1 MRKRLAS
8 IAAALAAFGAATA
21 VWMTAPAG
29 AITLHAGEFC
39 SPAKQGY
46 YHAHGYTCRRASDG
60 RNRLFTYGGGGGR
73 PSAPSRPAL
82 GHTVYL
88 GRIDKARIR
97 GHGCKLRS
105 HRRLPDRNCSPGG
118 YYKKATRREI
128 CRSGYA
134 SRVRHV
140 TESTDHAVFAEYR
153 IRHHSARTYE
163 VDHIVP
169 LELGGSNAR
178 GNLFPEPAGQG
189 LGFHQ
194 KDRLE
199 DRLHSVVCAGGRS
212 LRTAQR
218 AIARNWL
225 RAYRRAF

>member
-1 MRKRLAS
+1 MRLAS
-8 IAAALAAFGAATA
+8 IAAALAAFVAAAA
-21 VWMTAPAG
+21 VWAAAPAG

-39 SPAKQGY
+39 TAAKQSY

-60 RNRLFTYGGGGGR
+60 RNRLFSYSGGGR
-73 PSAPSRPAL
+73 QDGSSHPTL

-88 GRIDKARIR
+88 GHVNEARVR
-97 GHGCKLRS
+97 RHRCKLRR
-105 HRRLPDRNCSPGG
+105 HRRLPDRSCSPGG
-118 YYKKATRREI
+118 YYEKATRRKI

-134 SRVRHV
+134 RKVRQV
-140 TESTDHAVFAEYR
+140 TASGKDAVYAEYR

-178 GNLFPEPAGQG
+178 GNLFPEPAGRQ

-199 DRLHSVVCAGGRS
+199 NRLHTVVCSGGRS
-212 LRTAQR
+212 LRSAQR
-218 AIARNWL
+218 AIARDWL
-225 RAYRRAF
+225 RAYRAQF